1 MKSKKSGNA
10 LLAPPPNDFE
20 LHGPV
25 STYVNIYTHVF
36 ICILTQNLSTHGA
49 KSIFATYY
57 MIAIA
62 TSHQTFSIFME
73 LTSHRHFL
81 FCSYSLIV
89 GVIPNKHGLES
100 WIV

>member
-10 LLAPPPNDFE
+10 LLAPTPNDFE

-49 KSIFATYY
+49 KSILATLYD
-57 MIAIA
+57 IAI
-62 TSHQTFSIFME
+62 SHQTFSMFME
-73 LTSHRHFL
+73 FDNHRHF
-81 FCSYSLIV
+81 
-89 GVIPNKHGLES
+89 
-100 WIV
+100 

>member
-10 LLAPPPNDFE
+10 LLAPTPNDFE

-36 ICILTQNLSTHGA
+36 IYILTQNLSTHGA

-62 TSHQTFSIFME
+62 ISHQTFSIFME
-73 LTSHRHFL
+73 FDKSSSFL
-81 FCSYSLIV
+81 IL
-89 GVIPNKHGLES
+89 
-100 WIV
+100 